1 MTPQPEKDCTT
12 RGWIALTALIAVLSL
27 VSLIPPQRICG
38 VSLRRA
44 NIFSDL
50 IRFEQDAVADP
61 TADAPL
67 FDESDF
73 RIDLAQVAELVAD
86 TLPAGVPITYRWDVE
101 PAGSLPSGTF
111 GHDTARMHAVTVPIE
126 DFDTTGQSPL
136 RAFYGKLAAGEP
148 VRIAVLGDSFIEG
161 DILTADLREKL
172 QSAYGGSGT
181 GFAPMASPLT
191 GFRRTVRTQSR
202 GWTAYNIMQRRNAPA
217 ACRDRF
223 FVSGWVCRPGNGASV
238 KWAGTDAKKHLDTC
252 HRARILFTSRTD
264 SRVAVTVNG
273 SERREFAVAGDEAV
287 REIDV
292 QGRVGSLALEVL
304 AGADGFYGYGA
315 WFEDTGGVRVD
326 NFSVRSNNG
335 QALFWTAPG
344 VNAQVNTL
352 LGYDLV
358 ILQYGLNLLQSGI
371 HAYDGYGR
379 QVENMI
385 AYVRQCFPTAAVLVM
400 SVSDRSERTDQGFV
414 PMSSAPSMAQA
425 QRLAA
430 RRAGAAFWSTY
441 EAMRSLG
448 GMERFVRSGWAG
460 KDYTHINYAG
470 GQRIAW
476 SLYDAI
482 TREVAAC
489 AAAAKPVAS
498 DDPVIEET
506 LAARVDSLLYAVPP
520 VRLSTHR

>member
-101 PAGSLPSGTF
+101 PADSLPSGTF
-111 GHDTARMHAVTVPIE
+111 GHDTARMHAATVPIE

-217 ACRDRF
+217 PCRERF
-223 FVSGWVCRPGNGASV
+223 FVSGWVCRPGSGASV
-238 KWAGTDAKKHLDTC
+238 KWEGTDAKAHLDTC
-252 HRARILFTSRTD
+252 NRARILFISRTD
-264 SRVAVTVNG
+264 SRVAVCVNG
-273 SERREFAVAGDEAV
+273 RERREFFVAGDEAV

-292 QGRVGSLALEVL
+292 RGRVGSLALEVL
-304 AGADGFYGYGA
+304 AGSDGFYGYGA

-335 QALFWTAPG
+335 QALFWTAPAI
-344 VNAQVNTL
+344 NAQVNAL

-358 ILQYGLNLLQSGI
+358 ILQYGLNLLQSGV
-371 HAYDGYGR
+371 HTYDGYGR

-385 AYVRQCFPTAAVLVM
+385 AFVRQCFPGAAVLVM
-400 SVSDRSERTDQGFV
+400 SVSDRSERTEQGFV
-414 PMSSAPSMAQA
+414 PMRSAPSMARA
-425 QRLAA
+425 QREAA
-430 RRAGAAFWSTY
+430 LRTGATFWSTY

-470 GQRIAW
+470 GRHVAW

-482 TREVAAC
+482 VQGVEACTPAMRQAAS
-489 AAAAKPVAS
+489 P
-498 DDPVIEET
+498 DPVIEET
-506 LAARVDSLLYAVPP
+506 LAARVDSQLYAVPS